1 MQANARLHRQGQ
13 AKPVMIFRLVAKQ
26 THDIRVVG
34 ALKRK
39 NTGQEALMEAT
50 KALINKYTKCWVR
63 STKIKLDDQN
73 MNVVKS

>member
-1 MQANARLHRQGQ
+1 M
-13 AKPVMIFRLVAKQ
+13 VFRLVAKQ

-50 KALINKYTKCWVR
+50 KALINKY
-63 STKIKLDDQN
+63 IK
-73 MNVVKS
+73 